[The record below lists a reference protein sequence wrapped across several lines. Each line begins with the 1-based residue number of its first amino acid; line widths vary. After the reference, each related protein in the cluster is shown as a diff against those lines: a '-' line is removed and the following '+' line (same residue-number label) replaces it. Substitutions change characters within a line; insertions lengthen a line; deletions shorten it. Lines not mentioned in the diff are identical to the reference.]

1 MAEYYINNF
10 ISYLKMSTISVE
22 GVFLKIGFYKLF
34 CSIALKLS
42 LLNDV
47 EKK

>member
-10 ISYLKMSTISVE
+10 FSCLKMSVA
-22 GVFLKIGFYKLF
+22 GVFLKIEFYRLF
-34 CSIALKLS
+34 SNIALKLS

-47 EKK
+47 EKMRN